1 MPALYRAIKSSEIKE
16 FNPHPNSR
24 RAPGNIP
31 YLVDNLWE
39 WLRPKEFPC
48 RRMAAFA
55 SPTHELALACAC
67 MATEQRQHYVVM
79 AVTFPGR
86 FKIAQ
91 APQSDAKFHP
101 DVKQLPKE
109 ILRFLGAEWTSM
121 PARNRLDIAPLF
133 LPAVSQE
140 EVEETML
147 GIKGGNELRE
157 IIRTKCTF
165 WQDAKLLTTVDSH
178 SGHSEG
184 EIFFEALD
192 GYHLSPVRST

>member
-1 MPALYRAIKSSEIKE
+1 
-16 FNPHPNSR
+16 
-24 RAPGNIP
+24 
-31 YLVDNLWE
+31 
-39 WLRPKEFPC
+39 
-48 RRMAAFA
+48 MAAFA
-55 SPTHELALACAC
+55 SPTPELALACAC
-67 MATEQRQHYVVM
+67 MATEQRQNYVVM

-109 ILRFLGAEWTSM
+109 ILRFLGAEWTSL

-133 LPAVSQE
+133 LPAVSKE

-157 IIRTKCTF
+157 IISTKCTF
-165 WQDAKLLTTVDSH
+165 WQDAKLLTAVDSH
-178 SGHSEG
+178 LGHAEG